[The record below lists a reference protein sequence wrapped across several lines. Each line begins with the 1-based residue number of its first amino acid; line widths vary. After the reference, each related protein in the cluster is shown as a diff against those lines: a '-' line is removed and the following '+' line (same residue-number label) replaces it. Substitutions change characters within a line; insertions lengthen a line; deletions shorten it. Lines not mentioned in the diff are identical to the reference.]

1 MSTLR
6 EIEKAVSGLTPQE
19 LAKFRAWFEEF
30 DAAAWDKRFE
40 EDVKAGK
47 LDTIAERAVSDFK
60 KGNFKGL

>member
-1 MSTLR
+1 MR

-30 DAAAWDKRFE
+30 DTAAWDKRFE

-60 KGNFKGL
+60 KGNFKEL